1 MFRVICRSAAFPK
14 IALDSMGWKLHSM
27 EWKHHM
33 EWENVIA
40 KGSQSG
46 LVASSSP

>member
-27 EWKHHM
+27 G
-33 EWENVIA
+33 WENVIA